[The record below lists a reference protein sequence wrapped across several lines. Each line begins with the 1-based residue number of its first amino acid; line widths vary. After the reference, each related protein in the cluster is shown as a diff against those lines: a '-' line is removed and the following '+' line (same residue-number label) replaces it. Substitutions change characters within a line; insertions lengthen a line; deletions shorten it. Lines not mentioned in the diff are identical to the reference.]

1 MKFNMPDFSRLDP
14 RNWDIQINFKSLRAK
29 LMLYIVGSA
38 LAICTAFV
46 IVSAINLTVT
56 TNNSIDVMLAET
68 AEGQALY
75 ISGALENL
83 KSEVEGVAGNAYI
96 AENSDNEAK
105 LTDYLDSM
113 AEKNNWMGYALI
125 SDDEVIVST
134 ISESVLTY
142 QQRFD
147 YYAAAAE
154 FGQTSL
160 SEMSVHSGVA
170 YFSVAAP
177 VLYGEKAATGDVLV
191 VLYDSARLCDLLG
204 QTTVGSGYIID
215 KEGTRI
221 ASTEYDTMRELNV
234 VQAAKADR
242 TYRSMAKFE
251 GKVALDES
259 GVGSYKY
266 KTEKMVAGWT
276 TIRGTDGWKFVFTAP
291 KSEFTGQMSIGI
303 TAAIVTGI
311 ISLIGIVVVVF
322 IIVSQIVKPITQSTE
337 RLRRLS
343 EGDLNSPV
351 EVSNQKNEVGILS
364 SSLEETIYSLKQYID
379 RIADALNR
387 IAAGD
392 VAFEM
397 DGQFR
402 GDFVKIKDS
411 FNSILAKLRET
422 FEDISISSEQV
433 NSGANSFS
441 LASSDMFDGA
451 TRQSAAI
458 AVLSLQLEEVSQQV
472 NLNAKAAEKTEE
484 LVDDVQNKIN
494 VCNIQ
499 MSQLLMSMDDINESS
514 EQISK
519 IIRVIDDIAFQTN
532 ILALNAAIEAAR
544 AGHAGKGF
552 AVVADEV
559 RNLAAKSADAARRTA
574 ELIQRSVENVEKGSE
589 LAKYTAVA
597 LDEIV
602 ENASTISDE
611 VSSITRAS
619 QEQAENIAQ
628 INEGVEQITEVI
640 NDNTST
646 AQTSSDSAEILLAQ
660 AEQLAD
666 RVSKFKYEGDFESYD
681 YNDDDNPYI
690 TRDDDDDDDDDD
702 DYSSSSFGGSD
713 DSSVNDLFNFTSAP
727 APVDSDDDDD
737 DNSDNGGTSSNVDDL
752 FNFNSA
758 PADVNDL
765 FNFSSAPAPASD
777 EDEEDESS
785 DDEETDVNDLFNFE
799 PAPESEDEDEEAPDD
814 EETDVND
821 LFNFEPAP
829 ESEDEGEEASD
840 EGTTDVNDL
849 FNFGPAPESEDEDEE
864 TSDDEE
870 TDVNDLFNFSSAP
883 ESEDENEE
891 ASDDEETDVNDL
903 FNFGPAPESEDE
915 NEEASDDEETD
926 VNDLFNFGPAPESED
941 EDEETS
947 DDEETDV
954 NDLFNFGPAPES
966 EDEDEETPDE
976 EDTDIDA
983 LFSFDPATESEESE
997 SNEEDAP
1004 ADEVNINDMFN
1015 FGDATV
1021 IEDDLP
1027 TEEEPPS
1034 TEQAFDFLDSAEEAP
1049 KEPPKKKRGRPRK
1062 KPPVEE

>member
-1 MKFNMPDFSRLDP
+1 MKFTMPDFSRLDP
-14 RNWDIQINFKSLRAK
+14 RNWDIQINFRSLRAK

-46 IVSAINLTVT
+46 IVSAISLNVT
-56 TNNSIDVMLAET
+56 NNNSIETMLSESSS
-68 AEGQALY
+68 GQALLV
-75 ISGALENL
+75 SSELDNL
-83 KSEVEGVAGNAYI
+83 KREVETVAGNAYI
-96 AENSDNEAK
+96 ADNADDEKK
-105 LTDYLDSM
+105 LAEYLDSM
-113 AEKNNWMGYALI
+113 ADSHDWMGYALV
-125 SDDEVIVST
+125 SDGEVTATTLSD
-134 ISESVLTY
+134 SEITY

-147 YYAAAAE
+147 YYSAAAE
-154 FGQTSL
+154 FGKTTV
-160 SEMSVHSGVA
+160 SEMIVHSGAA
-170 YFSVAAP
+170 YFGVAAP
-177 VLYGEKAATGDVLV
+177 VYYGEKTTAGDILV
-191 VLYDSARLCDLLG
+191 VLYDSARLCDILG
-204 QTTVGSGYIID
+204 NTSMGQSYILD

-221 ASTEYDTMRELNV
+221 ASTEYDSLRELNV
-234 VQAAKADR
+234 IHASKADR
-242 TYRSMAKFE
+242 SLRSMAKFE
-251 GKVALDES
+251 EDVLAEES
-259 GVGSYKY
+259 GTGSYKLSG
-266 KTEKMVAGWT
+266 KKMSAAWT
-276 TIRGTDGWKFVFTAP
+276 PIPDTDGWIFVYTVP
-291 KSEFTGQMSIGI
+291 KAELTSHMNGGV
-303 TAAIVTGI
+303 TAAIVTGVV
-311 ISLIGIVVVVF
+311 SLIGIIVVVC

-351 EVSNQKNEVGILS
+351 EVSNQKNEVGVLS

-387 IAAGD
+387 IASGD

-402 GDFVKIKDS
+402 GDFVKIKNS

-422 FEDISISSEQV
+422 FENISISSEQV

-458 AVLSLQLEEVSQQV
+458 AVLSQQLEEVSSQV
-472 NLNAKAAEKTEE
+472 NLNAQAAEKTEE

-514 EQISK
+514 AQISK

-559 RNLAAKSADAARRTA
+559 RNLAAKSADAAKRTA

-660 AEQLAD
+660 AEQLSD
-666 RVSKFKYEGDFESYD
+666 RVSKFKFEGDFESYE
-681 YNDDDNPYI
+681 YDDEENPYLN
-690 TRDDDDDDDDDD
+690 RDEDEDEDDDDDGYVGSAFD
-702 DYSSSSFGGSD
+702 SS

-727 APVDSDDDDD
+727 TPVADDDDED
-737 DNSDNGGTSSNVDDL
+737 ADSSDNGS
-752 FNFNSA
+752 
-758 PADVNDL
+758 ADVNDL
-765 FNFSSAPAPASD
+765 FNFSSAPAQS
-777 EDEEDESS
+777 
-785 DDEETDVNDLFNFE
+785 TD
-799 PAPESEDEDEEAPDD
+799 
-814 EETDVND
+814 
-821 LFNFEPAP
+821 
-829 ESEDEGEEASD
+829 
-840 EGTTDVNDL
+840 
-849 FNFGPAPESEDEDEE
+849 
-864 TSDDEE
+864 
-870 TDVNDLFNFSSAP
+870 DLFNFSSAP
-883 ESEDENEE
+883 SSEDEDED
-891 ASDDEETDVNDL
+891 SDEDEDNGSANVDDLFNFSSEPAPSTDDLFNFSSAPSSEDEDEDSDEESEENDEEVDVNDL
-903 FNFGPAPESEDE
+903 FNFTPAPENEDSDDEDEDGGSANVDDLFNFSSAPSSEDE
-915 NEEASDDEETD
+915 DEDSDEESEENGEEVD
-926 VNDLFNFGPAPESED
+926 VNDLFNFAPAENTEEVSKEEFTWEESSEEEKAEEEPEEEPTGDAPEED
-941 EDEETS
+941 
-947 DDEETDV
+947 
-954 NDLFNFGPAPES
+954 N
-966 EDEDEETPDE
+966 
-976 EDTDIDA
+976 DIDS
-983 LFSFDPATESEESE
+983 LFSFDPATEEAEPEE
-997 SNEEDAP
+997 
-1004 ADEVNINDMFN
+1004 ADEEEVNVSDMFN

-1021 IEDDLP
+1021 IEDEP
-1027 TEEEPPS
+1027 VKEEEPPS
-1034 TEQAFDFLDSAEEAP
+1034 TEQAFDFLDSAEMEEKP
-1049 KEPPKKKRGRPRK
+1049 EPPKKKRGRPKK
-1062 KPPVEE
+1062 KPPADE